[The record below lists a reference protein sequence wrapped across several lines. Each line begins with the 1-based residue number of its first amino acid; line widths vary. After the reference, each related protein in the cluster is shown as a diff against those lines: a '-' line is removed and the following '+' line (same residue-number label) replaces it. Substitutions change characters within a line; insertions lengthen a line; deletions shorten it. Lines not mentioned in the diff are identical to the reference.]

1 MLVRFVTVD
10 GEDFARKFFRG
21 TKNGI
26 KCEGTERKIQE
37 VIKISDNNIFKR
49 KFPNENIN

>member
-1 MLVRFVTVD
+1 MVRFVTVD

-37 VIKISDNNIFKR
+37 FIKNSVIKYLSEIFYR
-49 KFPNENIN
+49 KM